1 MSKDCDLPVLHQ
13 AQWEIMNVIWEQG
26 DCSVGTVWKVL
37 YERRGISRN
46 TVHTLMNRLEEKG
59 WLSRYESEGGFLYR
73 ATVSR
78 QKTQRRTVEKLIDT
92 VFNGSSEGLV
102 LALLGGDKLSKS
114 EVSRIRNLINTAKSR
129 KS

>member
-1 MSKDCDLPVLHQ
+1 MPKDRDLPVLHP

-37 YERRGISRN
+37 HERRGISRN
-46 TVHTLMNRLEEKG
+46 TVHTLIVRLEEKG
-59 WLSRYESEGGFLYR
+59 WLLRSESAEGFLYR
-73 ATVSR
+73 PTVSR
-78 QKTQRRTVEKLIDT
+78 QQTQRRTVEKLVKT

-114 EVSRIRNLINTAKSR
+114 EVDRIRQLITKAKGR
-129 KS
+129 KA